1 MAIDTLGANAL
12 ASNSVT
18 SAKIADGAVV
28 AADVADG
35 SVTTAKLAADAVT
48 AAKLADNAVV
58 SANLSAGTLEG
69 SGVNLGRRNLLI
81 NGEFQIFQ
89 RAASATNPGGGYDTA
104 DRWRSSQNSGGLGN
118 YNAEQSTD
126 TPVGFGNSYKLTN
139 TDATTQSANVSAYI
153 EQYLEGQNVQHLN
166 YGSSSAVKLT
176 ASFHVKSSVTGIYGC
191 FLGDGESGKSNVQT
205 YTINSANT
213 WEKKV
218 ITFNGDTQTALAND
232 SSKEL
237 SIGFVLGAGTSY
249 QTSSTNTWASGGK
262 ISTSSQT
269 QWPQTNGATFFM
281 TGIQLEVGDTATDFE
296 HHSVGEELR
305 ECKRYY
311 EVFDTNVYP
320 VNYSNQTLQNFY
332 WTEQKRTQPTITAT
346 GNGGGAALYAI
357 NTSGGY
363 IYHSSPNYSSVSGLR
378 GDAEL

>member
-1 MAIDTLGANAL
+1 M
-12 ASNSVT
+12 S
-18 SAKIADGAVV
+18 K
-28 AADVADG
+28 AAE
-35 SVTTAKLAADAVT
+35 LAALIGSQT
-48 AAKLADNAVV
+48 A
-58 SANLSAGTLEG
+58 LS
-69 SGVNLGRRNLLI
+69 NRNLII

-126 TPVGFGNSYKLTN
+126 TPVGFANSYKLTN

-153 EQYLEGQNVQHLN
+153 EQYFEGQNVQHLN

-218 ITFNGDTQTALAND
+218 VTFNGDTQTALAND

-262 ISTSSQT
+262 LSTSSQT
-269 QWPQTNGATFFM
+269 QWKETNGATFFL
-281 TGIQLEVGDTATDFE
+281 TGIQLEVGETATPFE
-296 HHSVGEELR
+296 HRSYGDELIR
-305 ECKRYY
+305 CQRYY
-311 EVFDTNVYP
+311 QSMDYTYDYGTTSANIFYYTNFSFP
-320 VNYSNQTLQNFY
+320 VTMRANPAMTASAYGSN
-332 WTEQKRTQPTITAT
+332 T
-346 GNGGGAALYAI
+346 GNAQTRYNATFVNGWIMQSVLPTGCFMRG
-357 NTSGGY
+357 NHGN
-363 IYHSSPNYSSVSGLR
+363 IYNYMVGR
-378 GDAEL
+378 GKFDAEL